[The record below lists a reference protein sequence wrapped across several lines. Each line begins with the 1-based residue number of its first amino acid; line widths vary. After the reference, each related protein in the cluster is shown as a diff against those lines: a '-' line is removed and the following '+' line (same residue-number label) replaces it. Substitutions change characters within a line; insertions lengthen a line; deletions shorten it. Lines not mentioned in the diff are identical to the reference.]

1 MADSWSRRSLLEC
14 ASLAIPFSAF
24 AGVASSHNPS
34 FGSPGDATRPDVEII
49 PDQFPTQPP
58 ELVREMVTVAHFD
71 LKRVQELVEAHP
83 TLAKASWDWGFGDWE
98 EALGAASHMGNRP
111 IAEYLLSKGARPSL
125 FSAAMLGQLDV
136 VKAFIAAQPGAQRI
150 RGPHSISL
158 LAHARF
164 GGTQARGVLEYLLQS
179 LGDADGPQL
188 VPLSDADQA
197 AVKGIYVFGRG
208 ASQRVEVSI
217 DKGQVTW
224 TRAGMTGRPLFYL
237 GDRTFYPLG
246 APDVRI
252 RFAETPST
260 NASATNAES
269 PTVTMTVID
278 SVAVLTA
285 MRKP

>member
-1 MADSWSRRSLLEC
+1 MADSVSRRSLLER
-14 ASLAIPFSAF
+14 ASLAVPFGAL
-24 AGVASSHNPS
+24 ARAASSQRPLFNPVA
-34 FGSPGDATRPDVEII
+34 GSPESRIEILA
-49 PDQFPTQPP
+49 DQFPTQPP
-58 ELVREMVTVAHFD
+58 ELVREMVTVSHFD

-164 GGTQARGVLEYLLQS
+164 GGAQARGVLEYLQS
-179 LGDADGPQL
+179 LGDADGPQQ

-197 AVKGIYVFGRG
+197 AVKGSYVFGRG
-208 ASQRVEVSI
+208 ASQRIEVSI
-217 DKGQVTW
+217 DKGQASW
-224 TRAGMTGRPLFYL
+224 TRAGMTGRPLFHL

-252 RFAETPST
+252 RFAES
-260 NASATNAES
+260 ASANPTTSAEG
-269 PTVTMTVID
+269 PTTTMTVTE
-278 SVAVLTA
+278 SVTVLTA
-285 MRKP
+285 TRKP